1 MSLKPVYSGDP
12 KINPSSMG
20 AATLT
25 NRLIEE
31 SIQTRS
37 LSHGTKL
44 RDPAGVIPNGIYK
57 VFEGEQ
63 NLKWVMISINI
74 LLFVIAFT
82 FVFLFAYKPKLFV
95 DVASGRKISWT
106 WYLFPAGA
114 FLISL
119 YFIVIEAIELLG
131 IKKSVIAYRESINS
145 GSTVTP
151 PFISILYYKL
161 SMSQVKRTWLVVAI
175 LFYVGLYTII
185 FWALQDA
192 KWGLLDFDKWIHS
205 SFPNPNAVVYILCG
219 IMATVLILYI
229 VNTFFR
235 KKRMV
240 DIQSFFGNEV
250 IDYNDLQDKKSKAHR
265 FYAKIFFIS
274 VLVLL
279 ILPFILYIILKKV
292 VLKGKS

>member
-1 MSLKPVYSGDP
+1 MSLKPIYSGDP
-12 KINPSSMG
+12 KLSPNSAG
-20 AATLT
+20 TATLT

-31 SIQTRS
+31 SIQTRA

-44 RDPAGVIPNGIYK
+44 KDPAGVIPNGIYK
-57 VFEGEQ
+57 VFEAEQ
-63 NLKWVMISINI
+63 NLKWTMIVLNAI
-74 LLFVIAFT
+74 LFTIALVS
-82 FVFLFAYKPKLFV
+82 VFLFAYKPNLFV
-95 DVASGRKISWT
+95 DLSAGKKISWA
-106 WYLFPAGA
+106 WYLFPAFA
-114 FLISL
+114 FLISI
-119 YFIVIEAIELLG
+119 YFIVIESIELMG
-131 IKKSVIAYRESINS
+131 IKKSVVAYRESINS

-161 SMSQVKRTWLVVAI
+161 SMTQVKRTWIVVAI
-175 LFYVGLYTII
+175 LFYMGLYTII

-192 KWGLLDFDKWIHS
+192 KWGILDFDKWIHA
-205 SFPNPNAVVYILCG
+205 SFPNPNAVVYMLCG

-229 VNTFFR
+229 INTFFR

-250 IDYNDLQDKKSKAHR
+250 IDYNDLQDKKTKANR

-279 ILPFILYIILKKV
+279 ILPFILYIILKKF